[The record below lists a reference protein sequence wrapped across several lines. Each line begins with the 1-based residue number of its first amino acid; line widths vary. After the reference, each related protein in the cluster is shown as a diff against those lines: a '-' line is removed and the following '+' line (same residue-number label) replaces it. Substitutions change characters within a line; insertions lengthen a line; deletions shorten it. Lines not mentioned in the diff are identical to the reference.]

1 MTEPLNHVT
10 AMAHAQPGLP
20 VGELKAGHEPLDFE
34 LAIPAAAMCPGHHSQ
49 NAVKSSAASGKGSFA
64 LTVSIRDAA
73 IGRQSGRPRYR
84 RLRRPAGRLLDPDPN
99 TPAGGAGGFPD
110 D

>member
-1 MTEPLNHVT
+1 MTEPLNNVT

-20 VGELKAGHEPLDFE
+20 VGEVKTGHEPLDFE
-34 LAIPAAAMCPGHHSQ
+34 LAIPAH
-49 NAVKSSAASGKGSFA
+49 
-64 LTVSIRDAA
+64 
-73 IGRQSGRPRYR
+73 R